1 MSLIQ
6 PFSDLLKNLQTKGII
21 SEEAK
26 AQYFADFESKI
37 NESTE
42 EDRKLELHFDEA
54 LASAVQKVCDD
65 FKKKLEE
72 ANAVDD
78 DDGNGE
84 EVKLDTE
91 EIQEKIITIQE
102 VFQNF
107 LEAIP
112 EENVK
117 AFNKLSELLSDEQ
130 KALLTE
136 FLSGDFDHEKFEGSE
151 KEDEL
156 DDEEDNELDNE
167 LDDDEEDNELDD
179 EENKDED
186 EELLAESGQLIAA
199 LTEALKESGLE
210 EISESILSEASSR
223 LDSLAKKHQREYEK
237 FLKMSIK
244 NLARKNKEMKLSG
257 GVAGGVRRIR
267 NADVSLQQLRKQ
279 LYLKENHNQELSD
292 KLFTMNEKILV
303 LESNKRSLSEGVKS
317 FEIENKE
324 LHEKI
329 EKIEKD
335 NRILNES
342 IDDYKKKEKSLT
354 EQVQTA
360 QQRASINEAKAYLVE
375 STATLSPD
383 LRHHLLTQFKNKEMS
398 EVKSQLNEAVD
409 AYRDAKRS
417 VAKQLRKSNVG
428 QISQLISEAV
438 RSDENKTDEESDSFV
453 AGLTAMSESVM
464 NN

>member
-1 MSLIQ
+1 MSLTQ

-26 AQYFADFESKI
+26 AQYFADFKSKI

-42 EDRKLELHFDEA
+42 EDKKLEMHFDEA

-72 ANAVDD
+72 ANTINDD
-78 DDGNGE
+78 ADDRE
-84 EVKLDTE
+84 IKPDTE

-117 AFNKLSELLSDEQ
+117 AFNELSELLSEEQ
-130 KALLTE
+130 KALMAE
-136 FLSGDFDHEKFEGSE
+136 FLSGDFDCEKFESSD
-151 KEDEL
+151 KEDE
-156 DDEEDNELDNE
+156 DEILDNE
-167 LDDDEEDNELDD
+167 
-179 EENKDED
+179 DED
-186 EELLAESGQLIAA
+186 EDAELLAESGQLIAA

-257 GVAGGVRRIR
+257 GIAGGVRRIR

-317 FEIENKE
+317 FEIENGE
-324 LHEKI
+324 LREKI

-335 NRILNES
+335 NHILNEN

-428 QISQLISEAV
+428 QISQSISEAV
-438 RSDENKTDEESDSFV
+438 RSDENKAGEESDSFV
-453 AGLTAMSESVM
+453 VGLTAMSESVM